1 MKNVTRRMTILETL
15 ETAIALE
22 FERTGITAFGLL
34 QGATYYT
41 NHLANS
47 SKKISNDEYIRN
59 FQGAKTNDKA
69 QELVFAMLEN

>member
-1 MKNVTRRMTILETL
+1 
-15 ETAIALE
+15 
-22 FERTGITAFGLL
+22 LL

-59 FQGAKTNDKA
+59 FQGAKTKA
-69 QELVFAMLEN
+69 QELVFAMLKKLK

>member
-1 MKNVTRRMTILETL
+1 MTILETL

-34 QGATYYT
+34 QGNIH

-69 QELVFAMLEN
+69 QLVFAMLEN